1 MRIARAIFL
10 ILVATA
16 VTTSALAQIRIIPR
30 EKRDSVSNPPTLS
43 PSDIQFPNGRQ
54 IHFGTM
60 AEAEGV
66 QTRRIEW
73 RNNGNE
79 TITVTRI
86 TTSCGCVRCHCE
98 PQSVEGGKNGTFVI
112 CYNPK
117 GEFGVMR
124 NRAFVYTN
132 RSAQIP
138 TVILDI
144 DGTVMA
150 SSKQNCDYPHV
161 IGGLLL
167 RNREIVIDASK
178 GEQEVRIA
186 CINSGKT
193 ALTPQIDPL
202 LSSPML
208 TLRSTPATLQ
218 SGEQGEI
225 IIRYT
230 PTSSAPT
237 APLRLFIENR
247 NLPPRDREIKIT
259 TNLSTRK

>member
-1 MRIARAIFL
+1 MRIARAIL
-10 ILVATA
+10 SILVVTA
-16 VTTSALAQIRIIPR
+16 VSTSTLAQIRIIPR

-98 PQSVEGGKNGTFVI
+98 PQSVEGGKSGTFVI
-112 CYNPK
+112 NYNPK

-144 DGTVMA
+144 DGTVTP
-150 SSKQNCDYPHV
+150 SGQQNSDYPHS

-167 RNREIVIDASK
+167 RNREIVIATDK
-178 GEQEVRIA
+178 GEHEVHIA
-186 CINSGKT
+186 CMNGGKT
-193 ALTPQIDPL
+193 ALTPQIDPM
-202 LSSPML
+202 LSAATL
-208 TLRSTPATLQ
+208 TLRSNPATLQ
-218 SGEQGEI
+218 PGEKGEI
-225 IIRYT
+225 IVRYT

-247 NLPPRDREIKIT
+247 NLPPRDREIKIRA
-259 TNLSTRK
+259 NLSTRK